1 MENTNNSSHIPN
13 VIIAPQRP
21 QRIKHLYEIPPT
33 TIHLIKK
40 RSYIFSLWYNLE
52 TNADDGKTHYYC
64 GKYLKEKDG
73 NPIFSY
79 LIDTE
84 TLKHFGETKIEN
96 FVLLKPQ
103 IIDWWKGVARGKV
116 LKEEAELKAKHDK
129 EREELAEL
137 RRQGRVMNFTV
148 QDINTPDA
156 AHYCLAS
163 WK

>member
-1 MENTNNSSHIPN
+1 MMENTNNNSHIPN
-13 VIIAPQRP
+13 VITAPPRP
-21 QRIKHLYEIPPT
+21 QRIKHSYEIPPT

-40 RSYIFSLWYNLE
+40 RNYIFSLCYNLE
-52 TNADDGKTHYYC
+52 TNTDDGKIHYYT
-64 GKYLKEKDG
+64 GKYHKEKDG

-79 LIDTE
+79 LMDTE

-96 FVLLKPQ
+96 FILLKPQ
-103 IIDWWKGVARGKV
+103 IINWMGINRGKI

-137 RRQGRVMNFTV
+137 RRQGRVMNFTL
-148 QDINTPDA
+148 QDINTPEA